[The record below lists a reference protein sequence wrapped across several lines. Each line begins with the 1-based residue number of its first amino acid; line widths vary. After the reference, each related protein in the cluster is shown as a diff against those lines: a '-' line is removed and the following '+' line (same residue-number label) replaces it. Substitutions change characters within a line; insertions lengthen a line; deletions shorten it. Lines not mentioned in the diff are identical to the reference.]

1 MHQRQGY
8 GEGRRRFVCVAV
20 ALLVGMSAS
29 ACTAA
34 TARLSRPPP
43 SPSSPS
49 SMSSSPVEPSKAVTE
64 IPVPTESQTP
74 SLSTAPWLPSRLVQP
89 PSTCPTGTESTQ
101 YYSVGWL
108 GTRIFV
114 MHDYDIGCDVSM
126 KLGQELLS
134 VDPAVGHWRTD
145 DQWTDSVLESWWAS
159 TDDSSIAM
167 PNANGIFVID
177 AAGKL
182 HFLPR
187 PAGAPQDFGSYGLPV
202 LAVGGYLV
210 AGGDKLYRVASDG
223 SRMTGDPLPIG
234 YVAVAPTSDPNLFI
248 LTRAEDANLADGLV
262 GAPFRAYLWDLRTSA
277 IKLVASSVSTVDRS
291 PDSLAYLSGASG
303 WLSLAADGS
312 TKKVSRPAWFGNWN
326 SPDGSRY
333 IHVPDPASTAVQTV
347 ELREAGTGRVLASAP
362 VALGTVVW
370 KGSVATMASGSDL
383 VIFDGTTVTRL
394 PMP

>member
-1 MHQRQGY
+1 
-8 GEGRRRFVCVAV
+8 
-20 ALLVGMSAS
+20 
-29 ACTAA
+29 
-34 TARLSRPPP
+34 
-43 SPSSPS
+43 
-49 SMSSSPVEPSKAVTE
+49 
-64 IPVPTESQTP
+64 
-74 SLSTAPWLPSRLVQP
+74 LPSRLVQP
-89 PSTCPTGTESTQ
+89 PATCPTGTESTQ

-108 GTRIFV
+108 ETRIFV
-114 MHDYDIGCDVSM
+114 MHDYAIGCDASM

-134 VDPAVGHWRTD
+134 VDPAVGQWRTD

-159 TDDSSIAM
+159 TDGTTIAM
-167 PNANGIFVID
+167 PNGDGIFVID
-177 AAGKL
+177 AGGRQ

-202 LAVGGYLV
+202 LSGSGYLV
-210 AGGDKLYRVASDG
+210 SGGDKLYRVASDG
-223 SRMTGDPLPIG
+223 SRITADPLPIG
-234 YVAVAPTSDPNLFI
+234 YVALAPTSDPNRFI
-248 LTRAEDANLADGLV
+248 LTRAEDANLAYGLV

-277 IKLVASSVSTVDRS
+277 IKLVASSVSTVDKS

-303 WLSLAADGS
+303 WLSLASDGS
-312 TKKVSRPAWFGNWN
+312 TKPVIRPAWFGKWN
-326 SPDGSRY
+326 SPDGKRY
-333 IHVPDPASTAVQTV
+333 IQAQDPTSTAVQTV